1 MLIRSGVTLLV
12 GLALVATTACGP
24 RADLTKL
31 EIAETFSGYYDW
43 GVVREGPD
51 KGQNKLVPSV
61 SFRLKNN
68 TGTAIDH
75 VAMTVSFWP
84 EGADGEKDSKE
95 VPGIGGTAVEP
106 GGLSGPI
113 LVRSE
118 VGYTTPVARHE
129 LFEHSG
135 FKDFV
140 VKFFAKRGGKIV
152 PLGEIKVD
160 RRIIPQ
166 TMSSR

>member
-1 MLIRSGVTLLV
+1 MLIRSAVALLV
-12 GLALVATTACGP
+12 GLTLFATTACGP
-24 RADLTKL
+24 QADLTKL

-43 GVVREGPD
+43 GVVRDGPD

-68 TGTAIDH
+68 TGIAIDH

-106 GGLSGPI
+106 GGLSDPI

-152 PLGEIKVD
+152 PLGEVKVD

-166 TMSSR
+166 TTTSR